1 LLNIIAN
8 SGKLYR
14 FTTRNYDEAVPRN
27 AGHAANYLIC
37 LLPAD
42 GMKPALDVMTA
53 QWLRG
58 IFQLPTQEKMP
69 NTKTTF
75 ARLVIAA
82 VCAVPAIA
90 ITAGCSS
97 TPSHESAG
105 EYTNDTA
112 LTTKVKT
119 ALLEDPGLKSLS
131 VSVKTYRSEVL
142 LSGFVDS
149 PNQIQKAV
157 SVARGV
163 EGVQSVKNDLH
174 VKPQ

>member
-1 LLNIIAN
+1 MSN
-8 SGKLYR
+8 SKNKL
-14 FTTRNYDEAVPRN
+14 
-27 AGHAANYLIC
+27 
-37 LLPAD
+37 
-42 GMKPALDVMTA
+42 
-53 QWLRG
+53 
-58 IFQLPTQEKMP
+58 
-69 NTKTTF
+69 

-97 TPSHESAG
+97 TPTHESAG
-105 EYTNDTA
+105 EYTTDSA
-112 LTTKVKT
+112 LTTKVKA

>member
-1 LLNIIAN
+1 M
-8 SGKLYR
+8 
-14 FTTRNYDEAVPRN
+14 TT
-27 AGHAANYLIC
+27 
-37 LLPAD
+37 
-42 GMKPALDVMTA
+42 
-53 QWLRG
+53 
-58 IFQLPTQEKMP
+58 
-69 NTKTTF
+69 TKTAF

-97 TPSHESAG
+97 TPTHESAG
-105 EYTNDTA
+105 EYTTDSA
-112 LTTKVKT
+112 ITTKVKT

-149 PNQIQKAV
+149 PSQIQKAV